1 MLEVMVHTETPYEES
16 WDVLADSDKAVEL
29 EGSKKV
35 LSIIIL
41 PNFEIFTELLNWY
54 WLKSLIVD
62 LGKEPH

>member
-16 WDVLADSDKAVEL
+16 WDVLADSAKAVEL

-41 PNFEIFTELLNWY
+41 PNFEIFTELLNWH